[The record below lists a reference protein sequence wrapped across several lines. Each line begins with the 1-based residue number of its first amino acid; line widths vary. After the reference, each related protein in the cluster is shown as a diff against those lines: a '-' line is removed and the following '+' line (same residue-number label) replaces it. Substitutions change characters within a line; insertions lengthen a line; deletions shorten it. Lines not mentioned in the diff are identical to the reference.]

1 MDNTLYDELKDYNQ
15 GNQNRQKL
23 LTYVIATM
31 LFGLYI
37 GILFYG
43 SNSINVLIGL
53 SDKEEL
59 LNKEIVRL
67 KKENSKLQQKY
78 FDLVSLNPEG
88 KNWKF
93 YYFLLFYH

>member
-88 KNWKF
+88 KN
-93 YYFLLFYH
+93 